1 VRDWL
6 PLAGLPPVARWT
18 MLGVGALL
26 VALLGTVAV
35 WTILQHRDAAA
46 RQGFA
51 AASVAYRQAMAA
63 TGETA
68 PLAEADQALK
78 QFLKDH
84 GRSAGAAQAWYFL
97 GNVEYRRG
105 AHDAAIAAFAEA
117 ARRDSGSIGV
127 LSRLGAAYAWEAKND
142 PARALGAYQEA
153 LQGRGPKDFLYG
165 ELLLGVARAQEQLTQ
180 TPAAIETYRRLL
192 KDVPD
197 SPRAEEVRAR
207 LAILGAA
214 AA

>member
-1 VRDWL
+1 MRDWL
-6 PLAGLPPVARWT
+6 PLAGLPPAARWT
-18 MLGVGALL
+18 VLGVGALL
-26 VALLGTVAV
+26 VVLLGVVAV
-35 WTILQHRDAAA
+35 WAILQHRDASA

-51 AASVAYRQAMAA
+51 AASTAYRQAMAA
-63 TGETA
+63 TGETT
-68 PLAEADQALK
+68 PLAEAEQSLK

-84 GRSAGAAQAWYFL
+84 ARSASAAQVWYFL

-105 AHDAAIAAFAEA
+105 AHDAAITAFAEA
-117 ARRDSGSIGV
+117 ARRDTGSIGV
-127 LSRLGAAYAWEAKND
+127 LSRLGIGYAWEARKD
-142 PARALGAYQEA
+142 PTRALAAYEEA
-153 LQGRGPKDFLYG
+153 LKGRGPKEFLYA
-165 ELLLGVARAQEQLTQ
+165 ELLLGVARAQEQLTR

>member
-1 VRDWL
+1 MRDWL
-6 PLAGLPPVARWT
+6 PLAGLPPAARWT
-18 MLGVGALL
+18 VLGVGAVLL
-26 VALLGTVAV
+26 VLLGAVAV
-35 WTILQHRDAAA
+35 WTVLQHRDASA

-51 AASVAYRQAMAA
+51 AASTAYRQAMATTTA
-63 TGETA
+63 TAQLTE
-68 PLAEADQALK
+68 AEQTLK

-84 GRSAGAAQAWYFL
+84 PRSGSAAHAWYFL

-105 AHDAAIAAFAEA
+105 AHDAAIPAFAEA
-117 ARRDSGSIGV
+117 ARRDPGSIGV
-127 LSRLGAAYAWEAKND
+127 LSRLGAGYAWEAKKE
-142 PARALGAYQEA
+142 PARALEAYQEA
-153 LQGRGPKDFLYG
+153 LKGRGPKEFLYA

-180 TPAAIETYRRLL
+180 TTAAIETYRRLL

>member
-1 VRDWL
+1 MRDWL
-6 PLAGLPPVARWT
+6 PLAGLPPAARWT
-18 MLGVGALL
+18 VLGVGALL
-26 VALLGTVAV
+26 VALVGTVIV
-35 WTILQHRDAAA
+35 WTFLQHRGASA
-46 RQGFA
+46 RRGFA
-51 AASVAYRQAMAA
+51 AAGTAYRQAMAA

-68 PLAEADQALK
+68 PLAEAEQTLK
-78 QFLKDH
+78 QFLRDH
-84 GRSAGAAQAWYFL
+84 ARSASAAQAWYFL

-105 AHDAAIAAFAEA
+105 AQDAAIAAFAEA
-117 ARRDSGSIGV
+117 ARRDTGSVSV
-127 LSRLGAAYAWEAKND
+127 LSRLGAGYAWEAKKD
-142 PARALGAYQEA
+142 PARALEAYQEA
-153 LQGRGPKDFLYG
+153 LKGRGPKEFLYA

>member
-6 PLAGLPPVARWT
+6 PLAGLPPAARWT
-18 MLGVGALL
+18 ILGVGALL
-26 VALLGTVAV
+26 VGLLGTVAV
-35 WTILQHRDAAA
+35 WAVLQHRDASA

-51 AASVAYRQAMAA
+51 VASAAYREAMGA

-68 PLAEADQALK
+68 PLAEAETALK

-84 GRSAGAAQAWYFL
+84 GRSTAAAQAWYFL

-117 ARRDSGSIGV
+117 ARRDPGSIGV
-127 LSRLGAAYAWEAKND
+127 LSRVGAAYAWEAKKD
-142 PARALGAYQEA
+142 LARALEAYQAA
-153 LQGRGPKDFLYG
+153 LNGRGPKDFLYG
-165 ELLLGVARAQEQLTQ
+165 ELLLGVARTQEQLTQ

-192 KDVPD
+192 KEIPD
-197 SPRAEEVRAR
+197 SPRTEEVRSR